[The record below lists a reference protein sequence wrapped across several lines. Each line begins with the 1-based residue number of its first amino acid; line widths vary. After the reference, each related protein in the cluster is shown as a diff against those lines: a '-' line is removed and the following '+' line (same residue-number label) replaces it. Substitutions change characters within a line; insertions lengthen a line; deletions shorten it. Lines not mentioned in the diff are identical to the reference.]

1 MRRFDEVS
9 VGEVLPPLSKEAVTR
24 VQLARYAGASGDFNP
39 IHLDEP
45 YAQAAGMG
53 GVIAHGML
61 SMAFLAEAVTRW
73 SGPTSV
79 ARIEARFRS
88 IVRPGDSLTIRGTV
102 VEATE
107 ADRTVRLHLQC
118 DNQDGLTVTE
128 GAAIVRL

>member
-1 MRRFDEVS
+1 MKHFDEVAA
-9 VGEVLPPLSKEAVTR
+9 GEELPVLVKEAVSR

-73 SGPTSV
+73 SGPASV
-79 ARIEARFRS
+79 ARIEARFKA
-88 IVRPGDSLTIRGTV
+88 IVRPGDSLTVRGSV
-102 VEATE
+102 VEKNE
-107 ADRTVRLHLQC
+107 ADRTVRLKLTC
-118 DNQDGLTVTE
+118 ENQDGVTVTE
-128 GAAIVRL
+128 GAAVVRL

>member
-1 MRRFDEVS
+1 MRRFDEVT
-9 VGEVLPPLSKEAVTR
+9 VGEILPPLSKEAVTR

-45 YAQAAGMG
+45 YAMAAGMG

-61 SMAFLAEAVTRW
+61 SMAFLAEAVARW
-73 SGPTSV
+73 SGPASV
-79 ARIEARFRS
+79 ARIEARFKS
-88 IVRPGDSLTIRGTV
+88 IVRPGDSLTVRGTV

-107 ADRTVRLHLQC
+107 ADRTVRLRLQC
-118 DNQDGLTVTE
+118 DNQEGVTVTE